1 MVRKN
6 EVRIKERKQ
15 RNRKR
20 QRKNEREKRTGKVS
34 SHVTRFPGLCVSS
47 NKGFNGISP
56 GSLARCE

>member
-1 MVRKN
+1 MVRKK
-6 EVRIKERKQ
+6 EVERRGNRGTEKKQ
-15 RNRKR
+15 RE
-20 QRKNEREKRTGKVS
+20 NEREKRTGKVS